1 MFSHSYEV
9 YDMRLRPS
17 FGALLAFPAVASFIF
32 LFYSSYLK
40 SLLIWGPIGL
50 LIVLGLLGPKSR
62 SGDLVFYLT
71 IGAVVTGIFSRLL
84 QMMQIPFVPTI
95 LAYTIMPIAVLMIF
109 LDLYLGF
116 EKHLHNPS

>member
-1 MFSHSYEV
+1 
-9 YDMRLRPS
+9 MRLRPS